1 MQLGTGR
8 CRWALRSPRAC
19 LLGLLQGPGAAKLIV
34 AAVHDRWVVAS
45 GGKIMLG
52 RTAEAA
58 LCCQTKLFSYLAIYD
73 LAAEH
78 FATKSVQYGQ
88 GDTNKMYH

>member
-1 MQLGTGR
+1 M
-8 CRWALRSPRAC
+8 
-19 LLGLLQGPGAAKLIV
+19 IV

-52 RTAEAA
+52 RI
-58 LCCQTKLFSYLAIYD
+58 CCQTKLFSYLAIYD

-78 FATKSVQYGQ
+78 SATKSVQHGQ